1 MRRLIG
7 YAIWKIKRWIK
18 GTKLYYNI
26 NLIPTRMKLW
36 KDRQYDGDDE
46 FHHSLSMDVT
56 AMLKMNDKDKKK
68 YLNDLVRRRN
78 AAHEKDML

>member
-1 MRRLIG
+1 
-7 YAIWKIKRWIK
+7 
-18 GTKLYYNI
+18 
-26 NLIPTRMKLW
+26 MKLW